1 MRKSKS
7 GSGNLLRSVTNLAVL
22 AVLGSVAWHAYSQLE
37 PVPSTVSNTVQ
48 ANAFN
53 CRTALAH
60 LAKDYACKES
70 DACSMT
76 RDQLTDLKNRE
87 ANIEKFCN

>member
-7 GSGNLLRSVTNLAVL
+7 ESGGLFRSVINLAVL

-37 PVPSTVSNTVQ
+37 PVPSSVSASVE
-48 ANAFN
+48 ANSFN

-60 LAKDYACKES
+60 LAKDYACRDS
-70 DACSMT
+70 DSCSMT
-76 RDQLTDLKNRE
+76 RDQLTDLENRE
-87 ANIEKFCN
+87 ANIEQFCN